1 MKAYVQI
8 IISTNQNQ
16 IYIGNCIANKHK
28 DITNTKTQIQR
39 HNNNCIGNK
48 HKDNNIIVEFKQ

>member
-28 DITNTKTQIQR
+28 DITNTKTQIQK

-48 HKDNNIIVEFKQ
+48 HKDITISL